1 MIDFDVDWSRWFD
14 AVEEPNEKRI
24 TAARKEAHAVIKDAR
39 DVEEY
44 LEEDKQSL
52 AALRTFV
59 KDVEVGI
66 DGLIDVQEET
76 MARFK
81 DAEHTAGWAMTGF
94 AYFLQHHKAVL
105 VTNALYKSDPV
116 EIRPPEVVSW
126 VDNNARGDYQTFDVD
141 RHCAIVFFDD
151 TDRLHCKMRF
161 G

>member
-24 TAARKEAHAVIKDAR
+24 TTARKDAFAVLKDAR
-39 DVEEY
+39 GVEEY
-44 LEEDKQSL
+44 MEEDQRGLS
-52 AALRTFV
+52 ALRSFV
-59 KDVEVGI
+59 KDVEGGI
-66 DGLIDVQEET
+66 DGLIDAQEET

-94 AYFLQHHKAVL
+94 AWFLQHHKAVL
-105 VTNALYKSDPV
+105 VTNRKYKSDPV
-116 EIRPPEVVSW
+116 ELHPPEVVSW
-126 VDNNARGDYQTFDVD
+126 VDNNARGEYETFDVGS
-141 RHCAIVFFDD
+141 HVAIVFFDD